1 MPSKQDATLRHA
13 LLGLRQLVA
22 VNDAYLEGGESM
34 LGALKE
40 FDQNWGNIATAQARL
55 AKIPTDIQDMDL
67 SDESLRTLLDFCNVY
82 PDAGAYLINLRL
94 PPQERITWLESAL
107 KASQILKNDS
117 TTQAH
122 LGNIGLAHMEQGEIP
137 TAIQFF
143 EQALQIAER
152 IEDGLHQGIWA
163 GNLGNA
169 YASLSQHEKAI
180 AYHEKHLAIAIQQ
193 NDLRNQGH
201 AHANLGVSHAALSQT
216 QKAVEHYEKHIEIS
230 RQLKDKRELCHA
242 LVNMGLMYYDLT
254 ELDRAQTLFEEAGL
268 IAKDLQDHVL
278 SALAQNGLADIHI
291 DRKNY
296 QQAKELLR
304 SALTSLEKHPDV
316 HAQMRILVSLGNACM
331 AEDSLEEAE
340 TYLDQLYETAKA
352 CGDLVNQAIVLGNKV
367 SLYRE
372 QGEFSKAL
380 ICAEQGL
387 ELAKSISLKSIE
399 GFILWQVGKTYET
412 QGDMVNA
419 IEYLQNSVR
428 LYGEIGH
435 PESQRNFEYLVNLT
449 SKIAND
455 QI

>member
-1 MPSKQDATLRHA
+1 
-13 LLGLRQLVA
+13 
-22 VNDAYLEGGESM
+22 M
-34 LGALKE
+34 LQALKG
-40 FDQNWGNIATAQARL
+40 FDQNWGNITVAQARL
-55 AKIPTDIQDMDL
+55 ANVSADFKPDDLQDENSQL
-67 SDESLRTLLDFCNVY
+67 LLDFCNSY

-94 PPQERITWLESAL
+94 SPQERIAWLESAL
-107 KASQILKNDS
+107 KASRILKNDLTS
-117 TTQAH
+117 QAH
-122 LGNIGLAHMEQGEIP
+122 LGNIGLAYLELGEIQ
-137 TAIQFF
+137 TAIDHF
-143 EQALQIAER
+143 EQALQLAEA
-152 IEDGLHQGIWA
+152 IDDITPQGIWA

-169 YASLSQHEKAI
+169 YSSISQHAKVIE
-180 AYHEKHLAIAIQQ
+180 YHEKHLAMALRQ

-201 AHANLGVSHAALSQT
+201 AHANLGVSCTALSRYEQ
-216 QKAVEHYEKHIEIS
+216 AIGHYEKHVDLS
-230 RQLKDKRELCHA
+230 RQLDDKRELCHA
-242 LVNMGLMYYDLT
+242 LINMGFLYYDLI
-254 ELDRAQTLFEEAGL
+254 ELDHSQSILDEAL
-268 IAKDLQDHVL
+268 SLSKELQDRVL

-296 QQAKELLR
+296 LQAKELLR

-387 ELAKSISLKSIE
+387 ELAKSISLKSTE

-419 IEYLQNSVR
+419 IEYLQNSVC

-435 PESQRNFEYLVNLT
+435 PESQRNFEYLVNLK